1 MVWNVEIIQK
11 ELDKAVKENS
21 EIKFFFI
28 FNQAV
33 NEIKIKKGDCWST
46 DKILD

>member
-1 MVWNVEIIQK
+1 MVWDVEIIQK
-11 ELDKAVKENS
+11 ELDKAFKENS

-33 NEIKIKKGDCWST
+33 NEIKRLYTIKCGEK
-46 DKILD
+46 K